1 VRVLVKS
8 PFNELTDM
16 AKANPFDPKVSSVT
30 VQYVTPT
37 ANSQAFI
44 SAYGETAQTLT
55 ELSPKGVKVQA
66 GGAAWT

>member
-1 VRVLVKS
+1 
-8 PFNELTDM
+8 M
-16 AKANPFDPKVSSVT
+16 ATANPFDPKVSSVT

-55 ELSPKGVKVQA
+55 ELSPKGTKVQA
-66 GGAAWT
+66 GGAAWPA

>member
-1 VRVLVKS
+1 
-8 PFNELTDM
+8 M
-16 AKANPFDPKVSSVT
+16 AKATPFDPKVSSVT

-37 ANSQAFI
+37 STAPAFI

-66 GGAAWT
+66 GGAAWP

>member
-1 VRVLVKS
+1 MLVKS
-8 PFNELTDM
+8 LFNELTDM
-16 AKANPFDPKVSSVT
+16 ATANPFDPKVSSVT

-44 SAYGETAQTLT
+44 SAYGEANQTLT

-66 GGAAWT
+66 GGAAWPA

>member
-1 VRVLVKS
+1 MRVLVKS
-8 PFNELTDM
+8 LFIVLTDM
-16 AKANPFDPKVSSVT
+16 AKAFDPKTSSVT

-44 SAYGETAQTLT
+44 SAYGEANQTLT